1 MCISRGLSLAI
12 FKQLYKYIV
21 SKGYNIFPIKET
33 EVSKQIKSGSLD
45 PTQTLFPTT
54 NTVTISL
61 TIFQL
66 RKTKM
71 KKLSKIRNVSNS
83 K

>member
-45 PTQTLFPTT
+45 PTQTLYPTT
-54 NTVTISL
+54 NCYRSL
-61 TIFQL
+61 TIFQP
-66 RKTKM
+66 RKTKF
-71 KKLSKIRNVSNS
+71 KKLSKTKKR

>member
-45 PTQTLFPTT
+45 PTQTLSPTT
-54 NTVTISL
+54 NTVTIPL
-61 TIFQL
+61 TIFQP

>member
-1 MCISRGLSLAI
+1 MQATLQIYCIERIQYIPYEGNQGLQANQIRISRSYTDFI
-12 FKQLYKYIV
+12 
-21 SKGYNIFPIKET
+21 
-33 EVSKQIKSGSLD
+33 
-45 PTQTLFPTT
+45 PTT

-61 TIFQL
+61 TIFQP

-71 KKLSKIRNVSNS
+71 KKLSKIRNVCNS